1 MAGQSFVRKSL
12 LVLLV
17 LHNVSSDFA
26 TEMCSNTILPGSKGD
41 PGDVG
46 DRGDEGRQGKTG
58 PSGHR
63 GLPGD
68 TGEKGAAGRVGKLGL
83 AGERGEK
90 GERGIV
96 GPPGLKGKS
105 GTTCDCGRYRK
116 VVGQMDVNIGK
127 LKSAVAFVKHVVLGI
142 KETEEKSYLLPREA
156 LRYRDAVANCRLRG
170 GVLAVA
176 ENTNATAL
184 LAGYVAEAG
193 LTHALVNMLPLEA
206 GGDPTAGV
214 SHGNATGD
222 GPQGAISSGCLQMG
236 SDGTLSWTECDAI
249 KYFICEFPKK

>member
-1 MAGQSFVRKSL
+1 TK
-12 LVLLV
+12 
-17 LHNVSSDFA
+17 
-26 TEMCSNTILPGSKGD
+26 PGD

-63 GLPGD
+63 GPCD
-68 TGEKGAAGRVGKLGL
+68 VTGLLFKQDYQMTSFT
-83 AGERGEK
+83 GEK

>member
-83 AGERGEK
+83 AGER
-90 GERGIV
+90 
-96 GPPGLKGKS
+96 